1 MSIAK
6 IAFRNVFRN
15 RRRSTMTVSTIIV
28 GAVSVLLIGAMLS
41 FVTLDFQSSV
51 IRRSGHLTI
60 YKKGYFEF
68 GAGNSSAYG
77 IGDYPGLA
85 AIVRD
90 DPVLRPMIT
99 VVTPVQDV
107 LGLAGNYQADRSKPF
122 FGRGIVPRDHARMRQ
137 WDDFHLGTA
146 GSSQPEL
153 PDDLQAGVVGIG
165 MGRIL
170 GLCAALHIARCNALP
185 QATPANASAAA
196 DQQIQQLSALRD
208 ADHPGPDTNRKQ
220 EQGARIDLLAATAGG
235 APNVVGMNV
244 DHAES
249 QGSREIDDNYVLM
262 HLELAQQL
270 AYGRGEHKVTGIVL
284 QLRRSSDLQPA
295 RTRLYEIFKARHLD
309 LEVRD
314 FSELTPLYKQVLA
327 FFAFLFSFVAIVL
340 AVIVLFTVV
349 NTMSMAVMER
359 IDEIGT
365 ARALGLTRAKVRR
378 QFLLE
383 GCLLGV
389 IGATLGVAV
398 AAGIAWLM
406 NVSNVSWTPPTAAG
420 PVPLKLFIS
429 DDLSLGTWLC
439 LVALAALAALFPAN
453 RASRM
458 NVVDALRHV

>member
-1 MSIAK
+1 MTIAK
-6 IAFRNVFRN
+6 IALRNVFRN

-28 GAVSVLLIGAMLS
+28 GAVSVLLIGAMLG

-77 IGDYPGLA
+77 IEDYQRLA
-85 AIVRD
+85 AVVRD
-90 DPVLRPMIT
+90 DPVLRQMIT
-99 VVTPVQDV
+99 IVTPVQEV

-146 GSSQPEL
+146 GSSQPEM
-153 PDDLQAGVVGIG
+153 PDDLHSGVVGIG

-170 GLCAALHIARCNALP
+170 GLCTVLHIAHCSAPPRA
-185 QATPANASAAA
+185 APANANAAA
-196 DQQIQQLSALRD
+196 DPQIQQLSAARD
-208 ADHPGPDTNRKQ
+208 TERAEPG
-220 EQGARIDLLAATAGG
+220 AHIDLLAATAGG
-235 APNVVGMNV
+235 APNGVGLNV

-284 QLRRSSDLQPA
+284 QLRRSSDLQAA
-295 RTRLYEIFKARHLD
+295 RARLYEIFEARHLD

-340 AVIVLFTVV
+340 AVVVLFTVV

-365 ARALGLTRAKVRR
+365 ARALGLTRARVRR

-389 IGATLGVAV
+389 IGATLGVIL

-406 NVSNVSWTPPTAAG
+406 NISNVSWTPPTAAG

-429 DDLSLGTWLC
+429 NSLSLGTWLC
-439 LVALAALAALFPAN
+439 LVALASLASLFPAN

>member
-1 MSIAK
+1 MSIVK

-28 GAVSVLLIGAMLS
+28 GAVSVLLIGAMLG

-77 IGDYPGLA
+77 IADYQGLA

-99 VVTPVQDV
+99 IVTPVQDV

-122 FGRGIVPRDHARMRQ
+122 FGRGIVPRDHAQMRQ

-146 GSSQPEL
+146 GSSQPEM
-153 PDDLQAGVVGIG
+153 PDDLHSGVVGIG

-170 GLCAALHIARCNALP
+170 GLCAALHIARCNAPP
-185 QATPANASAAA
+185 QAAPAKAAAA
-196 DQQIQQLSALRD
+196 DPQIQQLSSLRD
-208 ADHPGPDTNRKQ
+208 TVRPEPG
-220 EQGARIDLLAATAGG
+220 AHIDLLAATAGG

-284 QLRRSSDLQPA
+284 QLRRSSDMPAA
-295 RTRLYEIFKARHLD
+295 RTRLYEMFQTRHLD

-340 AVIVLFTVV
+340 AVVVLFTVV

-378 QFLLE
+378 QFMLE

-389 IGATLGVAV
+389 IGATLGVVV
-398 AAGIAWLM
+398 AAGVAWLM
-406 NVSNVSWTPPTAAG
+406 NISNVSWTPPTAAG

-429 DDLSLGTWLC
+429 DSLSIGTRLC
-439 LVALAALAALFPAN
+439 LVALASLASLFPAN

>member
-28 GAVSVLLIGAMLS
+28 GAVSVLLIGAMLG

-77 IGDYPGLA
+77 IADYEGLA
-85 AIVRD
+85 TMVRD

-99 VVTPVQDV
+99 IVTPVQDV

-122 FGRGIVPRDHARMRQ
+122 FGRGIVPRDHAQMRQ

-146 GSSQPEL
+146 GSSQPEM
-153 PDDLQAGVVGIG
+153 PDDLHSGVVGIG

-170 GLCAALHIARCNALP
+170 GLCAALHIARCNAPP
-185 QATPANASAAA
+185 QAAPAKAAAA
-196 DQQIQQLSALRD
+196 DPQIQQLSASRD
-208 ADHPGPDTNRKQ
+208 TVRPEPG
-220 EQGARIDLLAATAGG
+220 AHIDLLAATAGG

-284 QLRRSSDLQPA
+284 QLRRSSDMPAA
-295 RTRLYEIFKARHLD
+295 RTRLYEIFQTRHLD

-340 AVIVLFTVV
+340 AVVVLFTVV

-378 QFLLE
+378 QFMLE

-389 IGATLGVAV
+389 IGATLGVVV
-398 AAGIAWLM
+398 AAGVAWLM
-406 NVSNVSWTPPTAAG
+406 NISNVSWTPPTAAG

-429 DDLSLGTWLC
+429 DSLSIGTWLC
-439 LVALAALAALFPAN
+439 LVALASLASLFPAN

>member
-6 IAFRNVFRN
+6 IALRNVFRN

-28 GAVSVLLIGAMLS
+28 GAVSVLLIGAMLG

-60 YKKGYFEF
+60 YKQGYFEF

-77 IGDYPGLA
+77 IADYEGLA
-85 AIVRD
+85 TMVRA

-99 VVTPVQDV
+99 IVTPVQDV

-122 FGRGIVPRDHARMRQ
+122 FGRGIVPRDHAQMRQ

-146 GSSQPEL
+146 GSSQPEM
-153 PDDLQAGVVGIG
+153 PDDLHSGVVGIG

-170 GLCAALHIARCNALP
+170 GLCAALHIARCNAPP
-185 QATPANASAAA
+185 QAAPAKAAAA
-196 DQQIQQLSALRD
+196 DPQIQQLSASRD
-208 ADHPGPDTNRKQ
+208 TVRPEPG
-220 EQGARIDLLAATAGG
+220 AHIDLLAATAGG

-284 QLRRSSDLQPA
+284 QLRRSSDMPAA
-295 RTRLYEIFKARHLD
+295 RTRLYEMFQTRHLD

-340 AVIVLFTVV
+340 AVVVLFTVV

-378 QFLLE
+378 QFMLE

-389 IGATLGVAV
+389 IGATLGVVV
-398 AAGIAWLM
+398 AAGVAWLM
-406 NVSNVSWTPPTAAG
+406 NISNVSWTPPTAAG

-429 DDLSLGTWLC
+429 DSLSIGTWLC
-439 LVALAALAALFPAN
+439 LVALASLASLFPAN

>member
-28 GAVSVLLIGAMLS
+28 GAVSVLLIGAMLG

-77 IGDYPGLA
+77 IEDHEGLA
-85 AIVRD
+85 AIVRN

-99 VVTPVQDV
+99 IVTPVQDV

-122 FGRGIVPRDHARMRQ
+122 FGRGIVPRDHAQMRQ

-146 GSSQPEL
+146 GSSQPEM
-153 PDDLQAGVVGIG
+153 PDDLHSGVVGIG

-170 GLCAALHIARCNALP
+170 GLCVALHIARCNAP
-185 QATPANASAAA
+185 PHAAPANAAAA
-196 DQQIQQLSALRD
+196 DPQIQQLSALRD
-208 ADHPGPDTNRKQ
+208 ADRPGPDTNSKQ
-220 EQGARIDLLAATAGG
+220 EPAAHIDLLAATAGG

-284 QLRRSSDLQPA
+284 QLRRSSDMQAA
-295 RTRLYEIFKARHLD
+295 RARLHAIFEARHLD

-340 AVIVLFTVV
+340 AVVVLFTVV

-378 QFLLE
+378 QFMLE
-383 GCLLGV
+383 GCLLGI
-389 IGATLGVAV
+389 IGATLGVVV
-398 AAGIAWLM
+398 AAAIAWLM
-406 NVSNVSWTPPTAAG
+406 NISNVSWTPPTAAG

-429 DDLSLGTWLC
+429 DSLSLGTWLS
-439 LVALAALAALFPAN
+439 LVALASLAALFPAN
-453 RASRM
+453 RAARM

>member
-1 MSIAK
+1 MSTAK

-41 FVTLDFQSSV
+41 FITLDFQSSV
-51 IRRSGHLTI
+51 IRRSGHLTV

-77 IGDYPGLA
+77 IGDYQGLA
-85 AIVRD
+85 AIVRN

-99 VVTPVQDV
+99 IVTPVQEL

-146 GSSQPEL
+146 GSSKPEL
-153 PDDLQAGVVGIG
+153 PDDPQSGVVGIG

-170 GLCAALHIARCNALP
+170 GLCGALHIAGCNALP
-185 QATPANASAAA
+185 QAAPAKTSAADA
-196 DQQIQQLSALRD
+196 QIQQLSALRD
-208 ADHPGPDTNRKQ
+208 DADNKPT
-220 EQGARIDLLAATAGG
+220 QGAHIDLLAATAGG

-249 QGSREIDDNYVLM
+249 QGAREIDDNYVLM

-284 QLRRSSDLQPA
+284 QLRRSSDMQAA
-295 RTRLYEIFKARHLD
+295 RARLYEIFKARHLD

-340 AVIVLFTVV
+340 AVVVLFTVV

-389 IGATLGVAV
+389 IGGTLGVIA

-406 NVSNVSWTPPTAAG
+406 NISNVSWTPPTAAG

-429 DDLSLGTWLC
+429 DYLSLGTWLC
-439 LVALAALAALFPAN
+439 LVALASLAALFPAN

>member
-28 GAVSVLLIGAMLS
+28 GAVSVLLIGAMLG

-77 IGDYPGLA
+77 IADYEGLA
-85 AIVRD
+85 AMVRA

-99 VVTPVQDV
+99 IVTPVQDV

-122 FGRGIVPRDHARMRQ
+122 FGRGIVPRDHAQMRQ

-146 GSSQPEL
+146 GSSQPEM
-153 PDDLQAGVVGIG
+153 PDDLHSGVVGIG

-170 GLCAALHIARCNALP
+170 GLCAALHIARCNAPP
-185 QATPANASAAA
+185 QAAPAKAAAA
-196 DQQIQQLSALRD
+196 DPQIQQLSASRD
-208 ADHPGPDTNRKQ
+208 TVRPEPG
-220 EQGARIDLLAATAGG
+220 AHIDLLAATAGG

-284 QLRRSSDLQPA
+284 QLRRSSDMPAA
-295 RTRLYEIFKARHLD
+295 RTRLYEIFQTRHLD

-340 AVIVLFTVV
+340 AVVVLFTVV

-378 QFLLE
+378 QFMLE

-389 IGATLGVAV
+389 IGATLGVVV
-398 AAGIAWLM
+398 AAGVAWLM
-406 NVSNVSWTPPTAAG
+406 NISNVSWTPPTAAG

-429 DDLSLGTWLC
+429 DSLSIGTWLC
-439 LVALAALAALFPAN
+439 LVALASLASLFPAN

>member
-1 MSIAK
+1 MSLVK

-15 RRRSTMTVSTIIV
+15 RRRSTMTVGTIIV
-28 GAVSVLLIGAMLS
+28 GAVSVLLIGAMLG
-41 FVTLDFQSSV
+41 FITLDFQSSV

-68 GAGNSSAYG
+68 GAGNASAYG
-77 IGDYPGLA
+77 IDDYQGLA
-85 AIVRD
+85 ALVRA

-99 VVTPVQDV
+99 IVTPVQEL

-122 FGRGIVPRDHARMRQ
+122 FGRGIVPRDHAQMRQ

-153 PDDLQAGVVGIG
+153 PDDPQSGVVGIG

-170 GLCAALHIARCNALP
+170 GLCAALHIPHCNALP
-185 QATPANASAAA
+185 QAAPVKASQA
-196 DQQIQQLSALRD
+196 DPQIQQLSGLRD
-208 ADHPGPDTNRKQ
+208 DTNSKQ
-220 EQGARIDLLAATAGG
+220 EQGAHIDLLAATAGG

-249 QGSREIDDNYVLM
+249 QGAREIDDNFVLM

-284 QLRRSSDLQPA
+284 QLRRSSDLPAA
-295 RTRLYEIFKARHLD
+295 RTRLYEIFKTRHLD

-340 AVIVLFTVV
+340 AVVVLFTVV

-378 QFLLE
+378 QFMLE

-389 IGATLGVAV
+389 IGATLGVVV

-406 NVSNVSWTPPTAAG
+406 NIANVSWTPPTAAG

-429 DDLSLGTWLC
+429 DYLSLGTWLC
-439 LVALAALAALFPAN
+439 LVALASLASLFPAN

>member
-6 IAFRNVFRN
+6 IALRNVFRN

-28 GAVSVLLIGAMLS
+28 GAVSVLLIGAMLG

-77 IGDYPGLA
+77 IEDYQRLA
-85 AIVRD
+85 AVVHD

-99 VVTPVQDV
+99 IVTPVQEV

-122 FGRGIVPRDHARMRQ
+122 FGRGIVPRDHAQMRQ

-146 GSSQPEL
+146 GSSQPEM
-153 PDDLQAGVVGIG
+153 PDDIHSGVVGIG

-170 GLCAALHIARCNALP
+170 GLCAVLHIARCSAP
-185 QATPANASAAA
+185 PPAAPAKANAAA
-196 DQQIQQLSALRD
+196 DPQIQQLAASRD
-208 ADHPGPDTNRKQ
+208 TERAEPG
-220 EQGARIDLLAATAGG
+220 AHIDLLAATAGG

-249 QGSREIDDNYVLM
+249 QGSREIDDNFVLM

-284 QLRRSSDLQPA
+284 QLRRSSDLQAA
-295 RTRLYEIFKARHLD
+295 RTRLYEIFKTRHLD

-340 AVIVLFTVV
+340 AVVVLFTVV

-389 IGATLGVAV
+389 IGATLGVVV

-406 NVSNVSWTPPTAAG
+406 NTSNVSWTPPTAAG

-429 DDLSLGTWLC
+429 NSLSLGTWLC
-439 LVALAALAALFPAN
+439 LVALASLASLFPAN